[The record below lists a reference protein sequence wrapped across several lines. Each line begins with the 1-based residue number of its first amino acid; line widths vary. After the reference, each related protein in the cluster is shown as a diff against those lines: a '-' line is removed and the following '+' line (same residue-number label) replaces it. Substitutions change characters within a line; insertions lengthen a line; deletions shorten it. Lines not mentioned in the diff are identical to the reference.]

1 MAAVGAMRP
10 TSEQRRRVR
19 RSALLWALI
28 AAAFYLGFI
37 ILMLLRGHRR

>member
-1 MAAVGAMRP
+1 MAAAGMEAI
-10 TSEQRRRVR
+10 EQRRRRVR

-37 ILMLLRGHRR
+37 VLAVVRGTK